1 MAGRQAGVRQAGWAG
16 KRLAHLLGTGGGG
29 ADKAGTGRTR
39 QGAAAYP
46 VVPNEAAVNKIPK
59 QMSISY

>member
-29 ADKAGTGRTR
+29 GLTRLGRAGLGKGQQPT
-39 QGAAAYP
+39 QWYLM
-46 VVPNEAAVNKIPK
+46 KL
-59 QMSISY
+59 Q